1 MRTQIQNR
9 IIKDGRTWELISG
22 PWTVAEAWL
31 MAKHVDDFK
40 KSGIDCITENA
51 GDDCVYVYRCARG
64 YIHLKPLSDNP
75 RALIARERRIKHIER
90 EREQTRMAMRR
101 YRNKRYETNQPVCL
115 K

>member
-1 MRTQIQNR
+1 MSIQNR
-9 IIKDGRTWELISG
+9 IIKDGRNWELISG

-31 MAKHVDDFK
+31 MAKHIDDFN

-75 RALIARERRIKHIER
+75 RAVKSRENRINDPER
-90 EREQTRMAMRR
+90 IRMYNRKAQAKYRES
-101 YRNKRYETNQPVCL
+101 KRSEEELC
-115 K
+115 KK